1 MTAEPENAWRDPVRV
16 AAARRGVA
24 AARAELHRSTLEQV
38 GGYVGDDRP
47 VQWRAS
53 CLCGKSYT
61 GSFELAEK
69 WATRHPE
76 EGQ

>member
-1 MTAEPENAWRDPVRV
+1 MTENAWRDPVRV

-24 AARAELHRSTLEQV
+24 AARAELHRSTLEKADPAGV
-38 GGYVGDDRP
+38 T
-47 VQWRAS
+47 WRAS
-53 CLCGKSYT
+53 CACGKSYT

-76 EGQ
+76 GEQ

>member
-1 MTAEPENAWRDPVRV
+1 MTADGWRDRTRV
-16 AAARRGVA
+16 EAARVGVA
-24 AARAELHRSTLEQV
+24 AARAELHRSTLEKADAAGV
-38 GGYVGDDRP
+38 T
-47 VQWRAS
+47 WRAA
-53 CLCGKSYT
+53 CVCGKSYT